1 MTFRKDL
8 DKIEE
13 ERRSL
18 LLLTNEERNAIVWA
32 GRLRGKSFEEIH
44 YFLITNYSSQLP
56 KDYSLKD
63 VQKDLSSALNK
74 LQPAYLETAAELVQ
88 IEAHRFDVMLN
99 SIWDKVTSGDVK
111 AVDAALSI
119 SRERRKMLGLDEPD
133 KIQVDWKVTLAQLI
147 QSGDITPADIV
158 RDFGEEV
165 LTEVNYKLL
174 ELNK

>member
-1 MTFRKDL
+1 MTFKRDL

-13 ERRSL
+13 EKRSL

-44 YFLITNYSSQLP
+44 LFLITNYVSQLP
-56 KDYSLKD
+56 RDYSVRD

-88 IEAHRFDVMLN
+88 IEAHRFDVMLD
-99 SIWDKVTSGDVK
+99 SIWNKVTSGDTK
-111 AVDAALSI
+111 AVDAALAI

-158 RDFGEEV
+158 KDFGEEV

>member
-99 SIWDKVTSGDVK
+99 SIWDKVTNGDVK

-158 RDFGEEV
+158 KDFGEEV

>member
-1 MTFRKDL
+1 MTFKRDL

-13 ERRSL
+13 EKRSL

-44 YFLITNYSSQLP
+44 IFLITNYVSQLP
-56 KDYSLKD
+56 RDYSVRD

-88 IEAHRFDVMLN
+88 IEAHRFDVMLD
-99 SIWDKVTSGDVK
+99 SIWNKVTSGDTK
-111 AVDAALSI
+111 AVDAALAI

-158 RDFGEEV
+158 KDFGEEV